1 MEADSSRIGE
11 LIFILDT
18 DWMKKEQLNV
28 RPIIFVTVDKAEI
41 RIASLAEYNF

>member
-28 RPIIFVTVDKAEI
+28 KPIIFVTVDKAEI
-41 RIASLAEYNF
+41 RIASLTEYNF

>member
-11 LIFILDT
+11 LIFILNT

-28 RPIIFVTVDKAEI
+28 KPIIFVTVDKAEI
-41 RIASLAEYNF
+41 RIASLTEYNF